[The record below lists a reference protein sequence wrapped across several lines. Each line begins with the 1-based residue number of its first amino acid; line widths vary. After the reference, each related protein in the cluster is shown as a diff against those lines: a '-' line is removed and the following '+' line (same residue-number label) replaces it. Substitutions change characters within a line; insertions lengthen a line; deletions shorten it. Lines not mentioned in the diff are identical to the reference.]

1 MSRADR
7 KKLKQNSSQPAVEI
21 GENVAICA
29 QNLNFTY
36 NSKSPFSKH
45 ALKDIN
51 LTVNKGEFVAIVG
64 HTGSGKTTFVQ
75 HLNALIRVQSGYLY
89 VLRHDLASKKPEL
102 KALRQDVGMVF
113 QYPEYQLFADT
124 VLEDVCFGLKNFG
137 VEKDDREQM
146 AKEALELV
154 GLDFD
159 KIKEKSPFDLSGGE
173 KRRVAL
179 AGVLAMKPK
188 ILVLDEPTAGLDPRG
203 KKEILTLM
211 SQLNREKNVTVLMVS
226 HDMNEVYENAH
237 RVIVFRDGQIA
248 YDTTPRELFRMEE
261 EIASMNLEVP
271 AMAQFVN
278 VLERSGYVIND
289 SCKTVEDVYNAVLA
303 LKGGRTDV

>member
-1 MSRADR
+1 MSRTD
-7 KKLKQNSSQPAVEI
+7 KKIAPQQVQPVEVPA
-21 GENVAICA
+21 NAAIFA
-29 QNLNFTY
+29 HGLNFTY
-36 NSKSPFSKH
+36 NAKSNFAKH
-45 ALKDIN
+45 ALIDVN
-51 LTVNKGEFVAIVG
+51 LTVNKGEFVAVVG

-75 HLNALIRVQSGYLY
+75 HLNALIRLQSGQLQI
-89 VLRHDLASKKPEL
+89 LEHNLADKKVNL
-102 KALRQDVGMVF
+102 KSLRQQVGMVF

-124 VLEDVCFGLKNFG
+124 VLDDVCFGLKNFG
-137 VEKDDREQM
+137 VPAEERTKLAR
-146 AKEALELV
+146 EALELV

-159 KIKEKSPFDLSGGE
+159 KIKDKSPFDLSGGE

-203 KKEILTLM
+203 KSEILSLVT
-211 SQLNREKNVTVLMVS
+211 QLNKTQGVTVIMVS

-237 RVIVFRDGQIA
+237 RVIVFRDGSVV
-248 YDTTPRELFRMEE
+248 YDTTPRELFRMEQ

-278 VLERSGYVIND
+278 VLESQGYVID
-289 SCKTVEDVYNAVLA
+289 DEAKTVQEVYQAVLK
-303 LKGGRTDV
+303 LKEARNA